1 MAWRKFKVT
10 MEFKLFKCSNCNNET
25 LMEIH
30 ARNKIENGDLFGD
43 SYYYDE
49 QVVLKCPS
57 CKNYNIINA
66 YWDSSYGKV
75 TESKKYEDIYCG
87 DNVYETILYPVVSEL
102 SNGAN
107 GIVPNDILKT
117 FRKSL
122 ELKPVDSESCLV
134 KLRKTLELIC
144 KDKNAIGRNLN
155 DKLKKLFELGIL
167 PPTLKSASNI
177 TRKLGN
183 MGAHESDIEIST
195 TELSSTIKLVEY
207 IIQYIYILPNEI
219 EILEKK
225 IK

>member
-1 MAWRKFKVT
+1 MPIGIVRMEKWPKV
-10 MEFKLFKCSNCNNET
+10 
-25 LMEIH
+25 
-30 ARNKIENGDLFGD
+30 
-43 SYYYDE
+43 
-49 QVVLKCPS
+49 
-57 CKNYNIINA
+57 
-66 YWDSSYGKV
+66 
-75 TESKKYEDIYCG
+75 KKYEDIYCG

>member
-1 MAWRKFKVT
+1 

-30 ARNKIENGDLFGD
+30 SRNKIENGDLFGD

-49 QVVLKCPS
+49 QIVLKCPS

-66 YWDSSYGKV
+66 YWDSSHGKV

-122 ELKPVDSESCLV
+122 ELKSVDSESCLV

-144 KDKNAIGRNLN
+144 KDKNATGHNLN

-167 PPTLKSASNI
+167 PSTLKSASNI

-183 MGAHESDIEIST
+183 MGAHKSDINIST
-195 TELSSTIKLVEY
+195 TELSSTIRLVEY

>member
-1 MAWRKFKVT
+1 

-49 QVVLKCPS
+49 QIVLKCPS
-57 CKNYNIINA
+57 CRNYNIINA

-122 ELKPVDSESCLV
+122 ELKSVDSDSCLV

-144 KDKNAIGRNLN
+144 NDKNVISHNLN

-167 PPTLKSASNI
+167 PSTLKSASNI

-207 IIQYIYILPNEI
+207 IIQYIYILPKEI

>member
-1 MAWRKFKVT
+1 

-49 QVVLKCPS
+49 QIVLKCPS
-57 CKNYNIINA
+57 CRNYNIINA

-87 DNVYETILYPVVSEL
+87 DNVYETILYPVISEL

-122 ELKPVDSESCLV
+122 ELKSVDSESCLV

-144 KDKNAIGRNLN
+144 NDKNAIGHSLN

-167 PPTLKSASNI
+167 PSTLKSASNI

-183 MGAHESDIEIST
+183 MGAHKSDIEIST

>member
-1 MAWRKFKVT
+1 

-134 KLRKTLELIC
+134 KLRKTL
-144 KDKNAIGRNLN
+144 
-155 DKLKKLFELGIL
+155 
-167 PPTLKSASNI
+167 
-177 TRKLGN
+177 
-183 MGAHESDIEIST
+183 
-195 TELSSTIKLVEY
+195 
-207 IIQYIYILPNEI
+207 
-219 EILEKK
+219 
-225 IK
+225 

>member
-1 MAWRKFKVT
+1 

-49 QVVLKCPS
+49 QIVLKCPS
-57 CKNYNIINA
+57 CRNYNIINA

-75 TESKKYEDIYCG
+75 TESKKYEDISCG

-122 ELKPVDSESCLV
+122 ELKSVDSESCLV

-144 KDKNAIGRNLN
+144 NDKNAIGHNLN

-167 PPTLKSASNI
+167 PSTLKSASNI

>member
-1 MAWRKFKVT
+1 

-49 QVVLKCPS
+49 QIVLKCPS
-57 CKNYNIINA
+57 CRNYNIINA

-75 TESKKYEDIYCG
+75 TENKKYEDIYCG
-87 DNVYETILYPVVSEL
+87 DNVYETILYPVVSKL

-122 ELKPVDSESCLV
+122 ELKSVDSDSCLV

-144 KDKNAIGRNLN
+144 NDKNVIGHNLN

-167 PPTLKSASNI
+167 PSTLKSASNI

-183 MGAHESDIEIST
+183 MSAHESDIEIST

-207 IIQYIYILPNEI
+207 IIQYIYILPKEI

>member
-1 MAWRKFKVT
+1 

-30 ARNKIENGDLFGD
+30 ARNKIENGDLLGD

-49 QVVLKCPS
+49 QIVLKCPS
-57 CKNYNIINA
+57 CRNYNIINA

-107 GIVPNDILKT
+107 GIVPNDVLKT

-122 ELKPVDSESCLV
+122 ELKSVDSDSCLV

-144 KDKNAIGRNLN
+144 NDKNVIGHNLN

-167 PPTLKSASNI
+167 PSTLKSASNI

-183 MGAHESDIEIST
+183 MDAHESDIEIST

-207 IIQYIYILPNEI
+207 IIQYIYILPKEI

>member
-1 MAWRKFKVT
+1 

-30 ARNKIENGDLFGD
+30 ARNKIENGDLLGD

-49 QVVLKCPS
+49 QIVLKCPS
-57 CKNYNIINA
+57 CRNYNIINA

-122 ELKPVDSESCLV
+122 ELKSVDSDSCLV

-144 KDKNAIGRNLN
+144 NDKNVIGHNLN

-167 PPTLKSASNI
+167 PSTLKSASNI

>member
-1 MAWRKFKVT
+1 
-10 MEFKLFKCSNCNNET
+10 MEFNLFKCSNCNNET

-49 QVVLKCPS
+49 QIVLKCPS
-57 CKNYNIINA
+57 CRNYNIINA

-75 TESKKYEDIYCG
+75 TERKKYEVIYCG
-87 DNVYETILYPVVSEL
+87 DNVYQTILYPVVSEL

-107 GIVPNDILKT
+107 GIVPNDILKS

-122 ELKPVDSESCLV
+122 ELKSVDSDSCLV

-144 KDKNAIGRNLN
+144 NDKNVIGHNLN

-167 PPTLKSASNI
+167 PSTLKSASNI

-207 IIQYIYILPNEI
+207 IIQYIYILPKEI

>member
-1 MAWRKFKVT
+1 
-10 MEFKLFKCSNCNNET
+10 MEFKLFKCSNCDNET

-30 ARNKIENGDLFGD
+30 ARNKIENGDLLGD

-177 TRKLGN
+177 TRKLWN

-207 IIQYIYILPNEI
+207 IIKYIYIIPNEI

>member
-1 MAWRKFKVT
+1 

-49 QVVLKCPS
+49 QIVLKCPS
-57 CKNYNIINA
+57 CRNYNIINA

-122 ELKPVDSESCLV
+122 ELKSVDSDSCLV

-144 KDKNAIGRNLN
+144 NDKNVIGHNLN

-167 PPTLKSASNI
+167 PSTLKSASNI

-183 MGAHESDIEIST
+183 MGVHESDIEIST

-207 IIQYIYILPNEI
+207 IIQYIYILPKEI

>member
-1 MAWRKFKVT
+1 

-49 QVVLKCPS
+49 QIVLKCPS
-57 CKNYNIINA
+57 CRNYNIINA

-122 ELKPVDSESCLV
+122 ELKSVDSDSCLV

-144 KDKNAIGRNLN
+144 NDKNVIGHNLN

-167 PPTLKSASNI
+167 PSTLKSASNI
-177 TRKLGN
+177 TRKSGN

-207 IIQYIYILPNEI
+207 IIQYIYILPKEI

>member
-1 MAWRKFKVT
+1 

-30 ARNKIENGDLFGD
+30 ARNKIENGDLFED

-49 QVVLKCPS
+49 QIVLKCPS

-87 DNVYETILYPVVSEL
+87 DNVYETVLYPVVSEL

-122 ELKPVDSESCLV
+122 ELKSVDSESCLV

-144 KDKNAIGRNLN
+144 NDKNAIGHNLN
-155 DKLKKLFELGIL
+155 DKLKKLFESGIL
-167 PPTLKSASNI
+167 PSTLKSASNI

>member
-1 MAWRKFKVT
+1 

-49 QVVLKCPS
+49 QIVLKCPS
-57 CKNYNIINA
+57 CRNYNIINA

-122 ELKPVDSESCLV
+122 ELKSVDSDSCLV

-144 KDKNAIGRNLN
+144 NDKNVIGHNLN

-167 PPTLKSASNI
+167 LSTLKSASNI

-207 IIQYIYILPNEI
+207 IIQYIYILPKEI

>member
-1 MAWRKFKVT
+1 

-49 QVVLKCPS
+49 QIVLKCPS
-57 CKNYNIINA
+57 CRNYNIIND

-107 GIVPNDILKT
+107 GIVPNDILKN

-122 ELKPVDSESCLV
+122 ELKSVDSDSCLV

-144 KDKNAIGRNLN
+144 NDKNVIGHNLN

-167 PPTLKSASNI
+167 PSTLKSASNI

-207 IIQYIYILPNEI
+207 IIQYIYILPKEI

>member
-1 MAWRKFKVT
+1 

-167 PPTLKSASNI
+167 PPTLKSASII

>member
-1 MAWRKFKVT
+1 

-30 ARNKIENGDLFGD
+30 ARNKIENGDLLGD

-49 QVVLKCPS
+49 QIVLKCPS
-57 CKNYNIINA
+57 CRNYNIINA

-107 GIVPNDILKT
+107 GIVPNDVLKT

-122 ELKPVDSESCLV
+122 ELKSVDSDSCLV

-144 KDKNAIGRNLN
+144 NDKNVIGHNLN

-167 PPTLKSASNI
+167 PSTLKSASNI

-207 IIQYIYILPNEI
+207 IIQYIYILPKEI

>member
-1 MAWRKFKVT
+1 

-49 QVVLKCPS
+49 QIVLKCPS
-57 CKNYNIINA
+57 CRNYNIINA

-122 ELKPVDSESCLV
+122 ELKSVDLDSCLV

-144 KDKNAIGRNLN
+144 NDKNVIGHNLN

-167 PPTLKSASNI
+167 PSTLKSASNI

-207 IIQYIYILPNEI
+207 IIQYIYILPKEI

>member
-1 MAWRKFKVT
+1 M
-10 MEFKLFKCSNCNNET
+10 
-25 LMEIH
+25 
-30 ARNKIENGDLFGD
+30 
-43 SYYYDE
+43 
-49 QVVLKCPS
+49 
-57 CKNYNIINA
+57 
-66 YWDSSYGKV
+66 
-75 TESKKYEDIYCG
+75 TESKKYEDIYCR

-102 SNGAN
+102 SNGA
-107 GIVPNDILKT
+107 IVPNDILKT

-122 ELKPVDSESCLV
+122 ELKSVDSDSCLV

-144 KDKNAIGRNLN
+144 NDKNVIGHNLN

-167 PPTLKSASNI
+167 PSTLKSASNI

-207 IIQYIYILPNEI
+207 IIQYIYILPKEI

>member
-1 MAWRKFKVT
+1 

-49 QVVLKCPS
+49 QIVLKCPS

-87 DNVYETILYPVVSEL
+87 DNVYETVLYPVVSEL

-117 FRKSL
+117 FKKSL
-122 ELKPVDSESCLV
+122 ELKSVDSESCLV

-144 KDKNAIGRNLN
+144 NDKNAVGHNLN

-167 PPTLKSASNI
+167 PSTLKSASNI

-207 IIQYIYILPNEI
+207 IIQYIYILPKEI

>member
-1 MAWRKFKVT
+1 

-30 ARNKIENGDLFGD
+30 ARNKIENGDLLGD

-49 QVVLKCPS
+49 QIVLKCPS
-57 CKNYNIINA
+57 CRNYNIINA

-75 TESKKYEDIYCG
+75 TESKKYEDVYCG

-107 GIVPNDILKT
+107 GIVPNDIFKT

-122 ELKPVDSESCLV
+122 ELKSVDSDSCLV

-144 KDKNAIGRNLN
+144 NDKNVIGHNLN

-167 PPTLKSASNI
+167 PSTLKSASNI

-207 IIQYIYILPNEI
+207 IIQYIYILPKEI

>member
-1 MAWRKFKVT
+1 

-49 QVVLKCPS
+49 QIVLKCPS
-57 CKNYNIINA
+57 CRNYNIINA

-87 DNVYETILYPVVSEL
+87 DNVYETVLYPVVSEL

-107 GIVPNDILKT
+107 GIVLNDILRT

-122 ELKPVDSESCLV
+122 ELKSVDSDSCLV

-144 KDKNAIGRNLN
+144 NDKNVIGHNLN

-167 PPTLKSASNI
+167 PSTLKSASNI

-207 IIQYIYILPNEI
+207 IIQYIYILPKEI

>member
-1 MAWRKFKVT
+1 

-49 QVVLKCPS
+49 QIVLKCPS
-57 CKNYNIINA
+57 CRNYNIINA
-66 YWDSSYGKV
+66 YWDSSYRKV

-122 ELKPVDSESCLV
+122 ELKSVDSDSCLV

-144 KDKNAIGRNLN
+144 NDKNVIGHNLN

-167 PPTLKSASNI
+167 PSTLKSASNI

-207 IIQYIYILPNEI
+207 IIQYIYILPKEI

>member
-1 MAWRKFKVT
+1 
-10 MEFKLFKCSNCNNET
+10 
-25 LMEIH
+25 MEIH

-49 QVVLKCPS
+49 QIVLKCPS
-57 CKNYNIINA
+57 CRNYNIINA

-122 ELKPVDSESCLV
+122 ELKSVDSDSCLV

-144 KDKNAIGRNLN
+144 NDKNVIGHNLN

-167 PPTLKSASNI
+167 PSTLKSASNI

-207 IIQYIYILPNEI
+207 IIQYIYILPKEI

>member
-1 MAWRKFKVT
+1 

-49 QVVLKCPS
+49 QIVLKCPS
-57 CKNYNIINA
+57 CRNYNIINA

-122 ELKPVDSESCLV
+122 ELKSVDLESCLV

-144 KDKNAIGRNLN
+144 NDKNAIGHNLN

-167 PPTLKSASNI
+167 PSTLKSASNI

>member
-1 MAWRKFKVT
+1 
-10 MEFKLFKCSNCNNET
+10 
-25 LMEIH
+25 MEIH
-30 ARNKIENGDLFGD
+30 ARNKIENGDLFED

-49 QVVLKCPS
+49 QIVLKCPS

-87 DNVYETILYPVVSEL
+87 DNIYETVLYPVVSEL

-122 ELKPVDSESCLV
+122 ELKSVDSESCLV

-144 KDKNAIGRNLN
+144 NDKNAIGHNLN

-167 PPTLKSASNI
+167 PSTLKSASNI

-207 IIQYIYILPNEI
+207 IRQYIYILPNEI

>member
-1 MAWRKFKVT
+1 

-30 ARNKIENGDLFGD
+30 ARNKIESGDLFED
-43 SYYYDE
+43 SSYYDE
-49 QVVLKCPS
+49 QIVLKCQS

-66 YWDSSYGKV
+66 YWDNSYGKV

-87 DNVYETILYPVVSEL
+87 DNVYEIVLYPVVSEL
-102 SNGAN
+102 STGAN

-122 ELKPVDSESCLV
+122 ELKSVDSESCLV

-144 KDKNAIGRNLN
+144 NDKNAIGHNLN

-167 PPTLKSASNI
+167 PSTLKSASNI

-183 MGAHESDIEIST
+183 MGAHGSDIEIST

>member
-1 MAWRKFKVT
+1 

-49 QVVLKCPS
+49 QIVLKCPS
-57 CKNYNIINA
+57 CRNYNIINA

-87 DNVYETILYPVVSEL
+87 DNVYETILYPVVYEL

-122 ELKPVDSESCLV
+122 ELKSVDSDSCLV

-144 KDKNAIGRNLN
+144 NDKNVIGHNLN

-167 PPTLKSASNI
+167 PSTLKSASNI

-207 IIQYIYILPNEI
+207 IIQYIYILPKEI

>member
-1 MAWRKFKVT
+1 

-30 ARNKIENGDLFGD
+30 ARNKIENGDLLGD

-49 QVVLKCPS
+49 QIVLKCPS
-57 CKNYNIINA
+57 CRNYNIINA

-122 ELKPVDSESCLV
+122 ELKSVDSDSCLV

-144 KDKNAIGRNLN
+144 NDKNVIGHNLN

-167 PPTLKSASNI
+167 PSTLKSASNI

-207 IIQYIYILPNEI
+207 IIQYIYILPKEI

>member
-1 MAWRKFKVT
+1 M
-10 MEFKLFKCSNCNNET
+10 
-25 LMEIH
+25 
-30 ARNKIENGDLFGD
+30 
-43 SYYYDE
+43 
-49 QVVLKCPS
+49 
-57 CKNYNIINA
+57 
-66 YWDSSYGKV
+66 
-75 TESKKYEDIYCG
+75 
-87 DNVYETILYPVVSEL
+87 
-102 SNGAN
+102 
-107 GIVPNDILKT
+107 
-117 FRKSL
+117 
-122 ELKPVDSESCLV
+122 V